1 MWGGLRAGPLPAPGQ
16 AELLY
21 ALLFCFSQTL
31 FSQSCRMASIF
42 HHLNFFFP
50 LPKKARLFPAA
61 MASVSIF
68 SSNLAF
74 SKHSFHLGCWE
85 FQKQSLCFGVVFFP
99 WDEPSILSF
108 CPAHPW
114 LPSFAKERR
123 QCYPFLS
130 PGSLALAPPH
140 CPHSPYN
147 SGAPRKA
154 PRKVQH
160 TQEKS
165 PRMSAPPKQPKS
177 RLNCMVSE
185 SSAPE
190 DPAGGPVRSGAVHA
204 PLALRSHPEPRQTA
218 GRKGFLQG
226 QGLG

>member
-1 MWGGLRAGPLPAPGQ
+1 
-16 AELLY
+16 
-21 ALLFCFSQTL
+21 
-31 FSQSCRMASIF
+31 MASIF

-85 FQKQSLCFGVVFFP
+85 FQKQSLCFGVVFFL

-154 PRKVQH
+154 PGRCSIPRRSLLGCQRL
-160 TQEKS
+160 QSS
-165 PRMSAPPKQPKS
+165 PSLASIAWFPSPQLQKTRRADQCAAAQST
-177 RLNCMVSE
+177 RLWLCGVTPNPGRQQGGRGFSKGRAWGEEACRDKEGEV
-185 SSAPE
+185 
-190 DPAGGPVRSGAVHA
+190 DPG
-204 PLALRSHPEPRQTA
+204 
-218 GRKGFLQG
+218 
-226 QGLG
+226 